1 MKYQE
6 LGLLLGLI
14 GILTQPAAAADEKL
28 ATLKIGR
35 AVYTN
40 VTVTTVTATDI
51 YFTHSQGMGNAKL
64 KTLSPEA
71 QRKFGFDPTKGQ
83 TAEKQQAEANAKFR
97 TTVSAQTKEK
107 KNVPPNSSDPTASG
121 AGEPTAPKLY
131 AKSFRGSP
139 APHFVVEKWITP
151 KPAMAGKF
159 VLLDFWATWC
169 PPCRGSIPQLNEL
182 QAKFKDQLVVVGLSD
197 EPEADILR
205 MTNPKINYAVAFDT
219 AGRTKREVQVTGIP
233 HAIVIDPKG
242 IVRFEGMPHYLTE
255 KGMKVLIDRYG
266 N

>member
-1 MKYQE
+1 MKYKE

-14 GILTQPAAAADEKL
+14 GILTLPAAADEKL

-71 QRKFGFDPTKGQ
+71 QKQFGFDPTKGQ
-83 TAEKQQAEANAKFR
+83 ATEKQQAEANAKFR
-97 TTVSAQTKEK
+97 TTVAVPAREK
-107 KNVPPNSSDPTASG
+107 KIAPPGGSDSSPSG
-121 AGEPTAPKLY
+121 TGELDAPKQP
-131 AKSFRGSP
+131 AKSFRGSA

-159 VLLDFWATWC
+159 VLLDFWATWH
-169 PPCRGSIPQLNEL
+169 PPCRDSIPHLNEL

-205 MTNPKINYAVAFDT
+205 MVQPKINYAVAFDT
-219 AGRTKREVQVTGIP
+219 SGRTKREVEVAGTP
-233 HAIVIDPKG
+233 HAILIDPKG
-242 IVRFEGMPHYLTE
+242 VVRFEGMPHYLTE
-255 KGMKVLIDRYG
+255 KGLKVLIDRYG